1 MDNEPV
7 FERSVNLPYG
17 FVFTARA
24 RPSTVKRTL
33 LRLLPWAVYMAL
45 PQGKTA
51 KAAFFVATRVSP
63 LMKQTTK

>member
-7 FERSVNLPYG
+7 FEKSIKLPYG
-17 FVFTARA
+17 YVFTARA

-45 PQGKTA
+45 PQGRVAKTA
-51 KAAFFVATRVSP
+51 FFLATRVSP
-63 LMKQTTK
+63 LMKQKAK